1 MFTSCCRPLPVS
13 NCRCRTRPAGQA
25 GVRSTTAARVATRPP
40 CTRRCP
46 DRSLRPSVGGG
57 TRDVRRIPAQSACQ
71 LYMESSTTPHL
82 PSGAIRPP
90 DGASSRYAAF
100 RHEVARAA
108 AILPRNQLHIRGGAP
123 RQDRCDGGHRRKA
136 ARASRVRSTSTPTLR
151 PGSTAARI
159 WSASHVSVSGNPGT
173 SAFQPEATI
182 HLVRPALGRPLD
194 PARLEPPVLEHR
206 GDEPAPADEMER
218 ARRRRRHHHL
228 PG

>member
-1 MFTSCCRPLPVS
+1 
-13 NCRCRTRPAGQA
+13 
-25 GVRSTTAARVATRPP
+25 
-40 CTRRCP
+40 
-46 DRSLRPSVGGG
+46 
-57 TRDVRRIPAQSACQ
+57 
-71 LYMESSTTPHL
+71 MESSTTPYL

-90 DGASSRYAAF
+90 DGASSLYAAF
-100 RHEVARAA
+100 RHDVARAA
-108 AILPRNQLHIRGGAP
+108 AILPRNQLHIRGGEP